1 MTEAY
6 VRVSQLTEVT
16 ERRPTYLAVG
26 VFDGVHLGHQQ
37 LLQSMVSAA
46 RASGSRSAV
55 LTFFPHPG
63 TIIHNRQGRLYL
75 TALDDRVN
83 LIAEQGVE
91 LIITYEFDEATRLT
105 SAREFIDRVNQNLN
119 LSELWGGN
127 FSLGH
132 KREGDLTYLRQLGQ
146 DEGFE
151 VRHFS
156 TIVDWNGVRVSSSR
170 IRRSLEL
177 GDVADVSG
185 CLGRPYRLN
194 GKVIQGDGRGR
205 PLGIPT
211 ANLAVWDELALPAAG
226 VYATYAWIN
235 RKKYSAATNVGYRPT
250 VNGRSL
256 SVEAHLLEFDAEIYG
271 QEIALDFVNRIRDEK
286 KFPGIDALVTQ
297 IKADIEQ
304 VRETLTP
311 LKQ

>member
-1 MTEAY
+1 MTETY
-6 VRVSQLTEVT
+6 VRVSELTEVAN
-16 ERRPTYLAVG
+16 RHPTFLAVG

-37 LLQSMVSAA
+37 LLRSMVSAA
-46 RASGSRSAV
+46 RASRSRSAV
-55 LTFFPHPG
+55 LTFFPHPS

-75 TALDDRVN
+75 NALDDRVN

-91 LIITYEFDEATRLT
+91 LVITYKFNEATRLT
-105 SAREFIDRVNQNLN
+105 SAREFIDHVNRNLN

-132 KREGDLTYLRQLGQ
+132 RREGDLAYLRRLGQ
-146 DEGFE
+146 EEGFI

-156 TIVDWNGVRVSSSR
+156 TVVDWNDVRVSSSR

-177 GDVADVSG
+177 GDVTDVSG
-185 CLGRPYRLN
+185 CLGRPYRLS

-226 VYATYAWIN
+226 VYATYAWVDGQ
-235 RKKYSAATNVGYRPT
+235 KYSAATNVGFRPT
-250 VNGRSL
+250 VNGHSL
-256 SVEAHLLEFDAEIYG
+256 SVEAHLLDFDAEIYG
-271 QEIALDFVNRIRDEK
+271 QDVALDFVKRIRNEK

-304 VRETLTP
+304 VRKILTS

>member
-1 MTEAY
+1 MTEAFI
-6 VRVSQLTEVT
+6 RVSELTDVT
-16 ERRPTYLAVG
+16 ERPPTYLAVG

-37 LLQSMVSAA
+37 LLRSMVSAA

-55 LTFFPHPG
+55 LTFFPHPA

-75 TALDDRVN
+75 TTLDDRVN

-91 LIITYEFDEATRLT
+91 LIITYKFDDATRLT
-105 SAREFIDRVNQNLN
+105 SARKFIDLVNRYLN

-146 DEGFE
+146 DEGFY

-177 GDVADVSG
+177 GDVTDVSG
-185 CLGRPYRLN
+185 CLGRPYRLI

-211 ANLAVWDELALPAAG
+211 ANLAVWEELSLPAAG

-235 RKKYSAATNVGYRPT
+235 GQKYAAATNVGYRPT
-250 VNGRSL
+250 VNGNSL
-256 SVEAHLLEFDAEIYG
+256 SVEAHLLEFDGEIYG
-271 QEIALDFVNRIRDEK
+271 QDIALDFVNRIRDEK
-286 KFPGIDALVTQ
+286 KFSGLDALVTQ

-304 VRETLTP
+304 VRRTLTP

>member
-1 MTEAY
+1 MTEAF
-6 VRVSQLTEVT
+6 VRVSEVTELT
-16 ERRPTYLAVG
+16 ERRPTFLAVG

-37 LLQSMVSAA
+37 LLRSMVSAA

-55 LTFFPHPG
+55 LTFFPHPS
-63 TIIHNRQGRLYL
+63 TIIHDRQGRLYL
-75 TALDDRVN
+75 TTLDDRVN
-83 LIAEQGVE
+83 LIAAQGVK
-91 LIITYEFDEATRLT
+91 LIITHKFDEATRLT
-105 SAREFIDRVNQNLN
+105 SAREFVDHVNRNLN

-132 KREGDLTYLRQLGQ
+132 NREGDLTYLRLLGQ
-146 DEGFE
+146 EEGFV

-156 TIVDWNGVRVSSSR
+156 TVVDWNDMRVSSSR

-177 GDVADVSG
+177 GDVTDVSG
-185 CLGRPYRLN
+185 CLGRPYRLS

-226 VYATYAWIN
+226 VYATYAWVN
-235 RKKYSAATNVGYRPT
+235 GQKYSAAANIGFRPT
-250 VNGRSL
+250 VNGHSL

-271 QEIALDFVNRIRDEK
+271 QEIALDIVNRIRDEK
-286 KFPGIDALVTQ
+286 KFPSLDHRRGRSGSA
-297 IKADIEQ
+297 
-304 VRETLTP
+304 
-311 LKQ
+311 